1 MPKIVRFHETG
12 EADVLRIEELPDSQP
27 GKGEVRLKVAAIGIN
42 RAEVMFRQGV
52 YLESPE
58 LPSRL
63 GYEAAGTVDAV
74 GPGVSGIQIG
84 DRVSTIPSFS
94 MIQYGVY
101 GESAIVPAHA
111 VARYPGALSAV
122 EGAAIWMQYMT
133 AYGALIE
140 YGKTQ
145 KDASVLITAGSSS
158 VGLAAIQIAKS
169 VGALAVATTRG
180 PDKKQFLLDAG
191 ADHVI
196 VTDKADL
203 AAQTMAITDGRGADI
218 IFDPVAGP
226 FLEKLAQAAAPGA
239 TIFEYGALSMAP
251 TPFPLF
257 DALGKGL
264 TIRGYTLF
272 EIVSHTESMTR
283 GKKFVYDGL
292 ESGALKPIIARTF
305 TLDAIVEAHRY
316 MESNRQKANAFSSSA
331 IPSCT

>member
-1 MPKIVRFHETG
+1 MPKTVRFHATG
-12 EADVLRIEELPDSQP
+12 EADVLRIEELPASDPDQ
-27 GKGEVRLKVAAIGIN
+27 GEVRLKVAAIGLN
-42 RAEVMFRQGV
+42 RAEVMFRQGM
-52 YLESPE
+52 YLENPE

-74 GPGVSGIQIG
+74 GPGVSGIQVG

-94 MIQYGVY
+94 MTRYGVY
-101 GESAIVPAHA
+101 GESAVVPAHA
-111 VARYPGALSAV
+111 VASYPDTLSAV

-140 YGKTQ
+140 YGKLR
-145 KDASVLITAGSSS
+145 KEASVLITAASSS
-158 VGLAAIQIAKS
+158 VGLAAIQITKS

-180 PDKKQFLLDAG
+180 ADKKQFLLDAG

-196 VTDKADL
+196 VTDETDM

-239 TIFEYGALSMAP
+239 TIFEYGALSMAE

-272 EIVSHTESMTR
+272 EIVKQPESMAR
-283 GKKFVYDGL
+283 GKQFVYGGL
-292 ESGALKPIIARTF
+292 ASGALRPVIARTF
-305 TLDAIVEAHRY
+305 PLDDIVEAHRY
-316 MESNRQKANAFSSSA
+316 MESNRQVGK
-331 IPSCT
+331 IVVTV

>member
-12 EADVLRIEELPDSQP
+12 EADVLRLEALPDSPP
-27 GKGEVRLKVAAIGIN
+27 GKGEVRLKVEAIGLN
-42 RAEVMFRQGV
+42 RAEVMFRQGM
-52 YLESPE
+52 YLEAPE

-74 GPGVSGIQIG
+74 GADVVGIQVG

-94 MIQYGVY
+94 MTQYGVY
-101 GESAIVPAHA
+101 GESAIVPVHA
-111 VARYPGALSAV
+111 VAHYPETLSAI

-140 YGKTQ
+140 YGKLTE
-145 KDASVLITAGSSS
+145 KASVLITAGSSS

-169 VGALAVATTRG
+169 MGALAVATTRG
-180 PDKKQFLLDAG
+180 GDKKQFLLDAG

-196 VTDKADL
+196 VTDEVDL
-203 AAQTMAITDGRGADI
+203 AKATMAITDGRGADI

-239 TIFEYGALSMAP
+239 TIFEYGALSMAE

-272 EIVSHTESMTR
+272 EIVKRSETMAR
-283 GKKFVYDGL
+283 GKQFVYGGL
-292 ESGALKPIIARTF
+292 ASGALKPLIARTF
-305 TLDAIVEAHRY
+305 TLDAIVDAHRY
-316 MESNRQKANAFSSSA
+316 MESNRQMGK
-331 IPSCT
+331 IVVTV